1 MPAGTTDPPTSDYKA
16 WLGNSRCTRNSAS
29 GASGAST
36 PAGPTSLFGDGSV
49 KFLKESINLN
59 IYQALGTRNFGE
71 VVSADAF

>member
-1 MPAGTTDPPTSDYKA
+1 MSYADYKA
-16 WLGNSRCTRNSAS
+16 WLGNIPVYKEFGQWGFRSQHPG
-29 GASGAST
+29 GANFA
-36 PAGPTSLFGDGSV
+36 FGDGSV